1 MANTQLKV
9 ALRSYPYT
17 EAVKTGAIKVPGVDL
32 QFEEVKP
39 HIAAF
44 RRMVRDLEYDIC
56 EIAPTTY
63 IIARAYGVPIKALP
77 VFFVRRF
84 HHDGLVVRPDAGI
97 QTPKDLEGKNFG
109 VRAYSV
115 TTGVWKR
122 GLLQNE
128 YGVDIDKVTW
138 WVDDEEHVAELKL
151 PPNVRHVPQGSSL
164 VQMMAEGKLDAA
176 CTGDAG
182 VGRSGKPGE
191 NADWNASGADL
202 SSLRELFD
210 APAQLDRDVY
220 HKDGVFPIHGTLA
233 IKESVLDENPDLAAN
248 LFAAFTEA
256 KKPYLEQLNNLAQND
271 AYTDNKTIK
280 KDLKHMEILGGDPLP
295 YGIDAN
301 RASIEALIK
310 FGHQQGLIPE
320 LCSAEDMFLPF

>member
-1 MANTQLKV
+1 MAKPTLKT
-9 ALRSYPYT
+9 ALRTYPYT
-17 EAVKTGAIKVPGVDL
+17 EALKTGAITIPDAEL
-32 QFEEVKP
+32 QFEDVKP

-63 IIARAYGVPIKALP
+63 LIARAYGVPIKALP

-84 HHDGLVVRPDAGI
+84 HHDGLVVRPEAGI

-128 YGVDIDKVTW
+128 YGVDIDKVNW
-138 WVDDEEHVAELKL
+138 WVDDEEHVSALKL
-151 PPNVRHVPQGSSL
+151 PSNVRHVPKGSSL

-182 VGRSGKPGE
+182 VGRAGKPGE
-191 NADWNASGADL
+191 AADWNAGGANL
-202 SSLRELFD
+202 ETLRELFD
-210 APAQLDRDVY
+210 DPARLDREVY
-220 HKDGVFPIHGTLA
+220 AVDGVYPIHGTLA
-233 IKESVLDENPDLAAN
+233 IKESVLEAHPDLAAN
-248 LFAAFTEA
+248 LFDAFKQA
-256 KKPYLEQLNNLAQND
+256 KAPYLAALKDGTATGKQVD
-271 AYTDNKTIK
+271 
-280 KDLKHMEILGGDPLP
+280 KDLRHMDIVGGDPLP
-295 YGIDAN
+295 YGIEAN
-301 RASIEALIK
+301 RASIDALIRY
-310 FGHQQGLIPE
+310 GHQQGLIPK
-320 LCSAEDMFLPF
+320 LCSAEDMFLDF

>member
-1 MANTQLKV
+1 MPGAQLKV

-17 EAVKTGAIKVPGVDL
+17 EAIKSGAISIPGVEL
-32 QFEEVKP
+32 EFEEVKP

-44 RRMVRDLEYDIC
+44 RRMVRDLAFDIC

-84 HHDGLVVRPDAGI
+84 HHDGLVVRPEAGI
-97 QTPKDLEGKNFG
+97 NAPKDLEGKNFG

-151 PPNVRHVPQGSSL
+151 PPNVRNVPEGSSL
-164 VQMMAEGKLDAA
+164 VEMMAAGKLDAA

-182 VGRSGKPGE
+182 IGRAGKPGE
-191 NADWNASGADL
+191 GWNDAGPALPDN
-202 SSLRELFD
+202 LRELFD
-210 APAQLDRDVY
+210 DPARLDSEVY
-220 HKDGVFPIHGTLA
+220 GRDGVFPIHGTLA
-233 IKESVLDENPDLAAN
+233 IKESVLDAHPDLAAK
-248 LFAAFTEA
+248 LFDAFTQA
-256 KKPYLEQLNNLAQND
+256 KAPYLEALSAGT
-271 AYTDNKTIK
+271 AEGKTVA
-280 KDLKHMEILGGDPLP
+280 KDLKHMAILGGDPLP
-295 YGIDAN
+295 YGIEDN
-301 RASIEALIK
+301 RASIEALIRY
-310 FGHQQGLIPE
+310 GHQQGLIPK
-320 LCSAEDMFLPF
+320 LYSAEDMFLPF